1 MIQIYYRLFEFLA
14 VFLLFFRTHF
24 LFLLLFL
31 ALSFIISIF
40 LLLVYFFNIHPECHS
55 VDTDTLK
62 GASGMIR
69 VVNGKLC
76 MFVNN
81 SQSVQRQRFTVLHEL
96 GHFKLGHLG
105 NAPMLRNY
113 ESIRTEE
120 EQLADK
126 FAADVLMPACVL
138 WALNIHTAEEIVD
151 LCNVSMQA
159 ANIRAERMKVL
170 YGRNK
175 FLSHPLER
183 KVYSQFQT
191 FINKVKKPK

>member
-1 MIQIYYRLFEFLA
+1 MNYNISSQARDESWKTLIECKVASLPVKPVQIAAHYG
-14 VFLLFFRTHF
+14 
-24 LFLLLFL
+24 
-31 ALSFIISIF
+31 I
-40 LLLVYFFNIHPECHS
+40 ECHS
-55 VDTDTLK
+55 VDADTLK

-105 NAPMLRNY
+105 NAPMLRSY
-113 ESIRTEE
+113 ESIRPEE

-126 FAADVLMPACVL
+126 FAADTLMPACVL
-138 WALNIHTAEEIVD
+138 WALNIQTAEDIAN

-170 YGRNK
+170 YSRNK
-175 FLSHPLER
+175 FLLHPLE
-183 KVYSQFQT
+183 KQVYNQFQQ
-191 FINKVKKPK
+191 FISEIKNPR

>member
-1 MIQIYYRLFEFLA
+1 MNYNISSQARDESWKTLIECKVASLPVKPVQIAAHYG
-14 VFLLFFRTHF
+14 
-24 LFLLLFL
+24 
-31 ALSFIISIF
+31 I
-40 LLLVYFFNIHPECHS
+40 ECHS
-55 VDTDTLK
+55 VDPDALK

-69 VVNGKLC
+69 VLNGKLC

-113 ESIRTEE
+113 ESIRPEE

-138 WALNIHTAEEIVD
+138 WALNIHTAEDIAN

-170 YGRNK
+170 YSRNK